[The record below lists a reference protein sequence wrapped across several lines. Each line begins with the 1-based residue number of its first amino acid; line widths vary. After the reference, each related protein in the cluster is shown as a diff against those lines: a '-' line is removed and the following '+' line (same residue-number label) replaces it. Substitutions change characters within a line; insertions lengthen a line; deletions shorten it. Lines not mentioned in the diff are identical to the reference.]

1 MRLTGKLLV
10 WWLVNALHH
19 EQGVAMGHE
28 QITPAATHKQVIS
41 LPLCGALVQ
50 LRRINERGVLSICIQ
65 LLYEQPQDNPMLLR
79 CIVNSCKTD
88 NNI

>member
-28 QITPAATHKQVIS
+28 QVTPAATHKQMTS
-41 LPLCGALVQ
+41 LPMWNSLVQ
-50 LRRINERGVLSICIQ
+50 LERQAEEDCVYKAYACDC
-65 LLYEQPQDNPMLLR
+65 LL
-79 CIVNSCKTD
+79 NSMRMMR
-88 NNI
+88 

>member
-10 WWLVNALHH
+10 WWLMNALHH

-41 LPLCGALVQ
+41 LLLWNAWVQ
-50 LRRINERGVLSICIQ
+50 SLGME
-65 LLYEQPQDNPMLLR
+65 D
-79 CIVNSCKTD
+79 K
-88 NNI
+88 